1 MKKLINKPRCVPPVR
16 KAGCCTVESVITID
30 DRGQMVLPKE
40 TRDAARIHAGDKLA
54 VISWKKG
61 DEICCISLMKVEE
74 LTDMVKGK
82 LGPVLKEIMEIKK
95 E

>member
-1 MKKLINKPRCVPPVR
+1 MKKLINKPRCVRPAR
-16 KAGCCTVESVITID
+16 KTGCCTVESVITID

-40 TRDAARIHAGDKLA
+40 IRDAARIHAGDKLA

-61 DEICCISLMKVEE
+61 DEVCCISLMRVEE
-74 LTDMVKGK
+74 LTDVVKGK
-82 LGPVLKEIMEIKK
+82 LGPVLKEIIETKK